1 MNRREHPLHSMSSYL
16 GGFPPR
22 TPRRI
27 IEQWVP
33 PRATVLDPFCGSGT
47 TLVEAKLLG
56 HTAIGVDL
64 NPLAIALTK
73 AKLVSVDVSDL
84 IFRVSDLARG
94 FRGEAEIDDV
104 PETLE
109 PIFHRR
115 ALAQLCYLRRQL
127 SANTPEDVFLR
138 GCIVGIM
145 HGKARRDG
153 STAYLS
159 VDMPNTFSMSPN
171 YVRRFVDRNGLQAPS
186 VDVFAKLR
194 ERCHWLLRSGPL
206 PQSPRAKVFGGDAA
220 RLPAILK
227 GSGVHT
233 VGAIVTL
240 PPYLGVL
247 RYGAFNW
254 IRLWFLGYDQYYID
268 NLLDGTDSLDRYLS
282 FMASFLGSASRV
294 VRLGGIVALVI
305 GDVIERGQHVPLANR
320 VWEEL
325 AGVVPFEA
333 LDITLDAY
341 DQSSKTT
348 RVWGEDRKGRATP
361 LDRVLVLRRVASR
374 RATRTLATPETR
386 RPTPSCTGPT
396 RALRRAARARA

>member
-1 MNRREHPLHSMSSYL
+1 MTRREHPLHSMSSYL

-33 PRATVLDPFCGSGT
+33 PRTTVLDPFCGSGT
-47 TLVEAKLLG
+47 TLLEAKLLG
-56 HTAIGVDL
+56 RTTIGIDL
-64 NPLAIALTK
+64 NPLAVALAR
-73 AKLVSVDVSDL
+73 AKLVHVDVGDL
-84 IFRVSDLARG
+84 IFRISDLARA
-94 FRGEAEIDDV
+94 FRGETEIDDV

-127 SANTPEDVFLR
+127 SADTPEDTFLR
-138 GCIVGIM
+138 GCVVGIM

-153 STAYLS
+153 TTAYLS

-171 YVRRFVDRNGLQAPS
+171 YVRRFVDRNGLRAPP

-194 ERCHWLLRSGPL
+194 ERCQWLLRAGPL
-206 PQSPRAKVFGGDAA
+206 PQSPMAHVFGGDAA
-220 RLPAILK
+220 RLPDVLE
-227 GSGVHT
+227 GSGIQT
-233 VGAIVTL
+233 VGAIVTS

-254 IRLWFLGYDQYYID
+254 IRLWFLGYDQYQID
-268 NLLDGTDSLDRYLS
+268 DLLDGSDSLDRYLS
-282 FMASFLGSASRV
+282 FMASFLESASRV
-294 VRLGGIVALVI
+294 VRPGGIVALVI
-305 GDVIERGQHVPLANR
+305 GDVVERGQHVPLADR

-333 LDITLDAY
+333 VEITLDEY

-348 RVWGEDRKGRATP
+348 RVWGGDKKGRATP
-361 LDRVLVLRRVASR
+361 LDRILILRRASTRRASR
-374 RATRTLATPETR
+374 TPGIVAAR
-386 RPTPSCTGPT
+386 RPTWQST
-396 RALRRAARARA
+396 